1 MNDELTN
8 RFEYD
13 AKAPTDSVGACASA
27 AQLLRD
33 IISTNA
39 EEVAASV
46 HAALEAA
53 PWLDKLDALD
63 DHVAVMGT
71 RMSAPSIWDQVRQ
84 RLPARVYRVLV
95 IAPFFDQGFD
105 FVRRIQAD
113 LDRPDIV
120 IGLDPDT
127 AHVDVSSIPT
137 LSGVRFVDVRGQIPS
152 TGRREGVT
160 PSLHAKA
167 MVFAAEDADF
177 LVTGSA
183 NASGAAFLAP
193 HRQRNTECVVLRRI
207 DRGNEV
213 LSELGLR
220 ALSHAPDV
228 SEAEWKSMSIR
239 LREDAQEADWDGA
252 DAAAIL
258 AVVDGDRFR
267 IDGTSFA
274 SDTIVRALDAD
285 GTDVGRVSV
294 VETGPPVILNP
305 DVTAAKSAA
314 FLIMKDD
321 HRRRWAIVHRPI
333 SIAEHY
339 SSDTRRALRQA
350 IGSLG
355 DDPAQ
360 LEVLLKLSEK
370 VIFDDDGQIEKND
383 TRLRRRAGQK
393 GDASTKNSSASSSTP
408 ALFRF
413 SHARYG
419 VAVWRKTDSAHSS
432 SPSSMTAS
440 PWTVAASA
448 WTNAR
453 PPSPSFRQSGER
465 ARCRSSRR
473 RAGPVQWPDARRSRT
488 TPRRPSSATAC
499 RALRPPAV
507 PRRAVPARRR
517 APSATRRSR
526 PRTQSGAVRG
536 DHALPRSVG
545 LRQRIPLLQRA
556 T

>member
-1 MNDELTN
+1 MADSANAYSLAAALRETGFTASVVTTFNAYLPFYEEFVLRRLVASGCTNNVVLMDARQCAQALSSDSTRPRRAGVDYTLVPVSARGAFHPKLLLRLGKHKGSLFVGSHNLTVAGFGMNDELTN

-13 AKAPTDSVGACASA
+13 AKAPTDSVGAFASV

-53 PWLDKLDALD
+53 PWLDKLDAVD

-84 RLPARVYRVLV
+84 RLPARVHRVLV

-127 AHVDVSSIPT
+127 ADVDVSSIPT

-183 NASGAAFLAP
+183 NASGAACLAP

-383 TRLRRRAGQK
+383 TQLRRRAGQK
-393 GDASTKNSSASSSTP
+393 GDAEP
-408 ALFRF
+408 
-413 SHARYG
+413 
-419 VAVWRKTDSAHSS
+419 DS
-432 SPSSMTAS
+432 
-440 PWTVAASA
+440 
-448 WTNAR
+448 
-453 PPSPSFRQSGER
+453 
-465 ARCRSSRR
+465 
-473 RAGPVQWPDARRSRT
+473 
-488 TPRRPSSATAC
+488 
-499 RALRPPAV
+499 
-507 PRRAVPARRR
+507 
-517 APSATRRSR
+517 
-526 PRTQSGAVRG
+526 
-536 DHALPRSVG
+536 
-545 LRQRIPLLQRA
+545 
-556 T
+556 